1 MKKTALILILVLTF
15 TSLYAQSERRKA
27 DTTSIPSA
35 LRFGIDYRS
44 DYYYMGRA
52 DSAKAPYITP
62 SLAYFHKSGLFIS
75 GNLSYLTAEGQNRI
89 DLYTLSAGYDYN
101 RNQFAAGASISQYF
115 FNDSSYAV
123 QAEMSTYTSAY
134 IGYDLKWLMIFV
146 DGSLGLSSEVDV
158 FLGAEISRAFY
169 LLQDKL
175 RLRPSFYT
183 NFGTQHYYRDYYVNR
198 SIVLGG
204 PGKNNGKKNGGN
216 NTGNSGPGGG
226 GDTSNPPE
234 TTIITEARTLN
245 SEKFQVLDYE
255 LSLQASYRLNQFQ
268 IISSATVLFPVNPST
283 VVTDQTTYIEEL
295 ENGFLWSLGIRYSLK

>member
-1 MKKTALILILVLTF
+1 MKKTALFLILVLTF

-27 DTTSIPSA
+27 DTTSISSA
-35 LRFGIDYRS
+35 LRFGMQYRS

-62 SLAYFHKSGLFIS
+62 SITYFHKSGLFFS
-75 GNLSYLTAEGQNRI
+75 GSLSYLTAEGQNRI
-89 DLYTLSAGYDYN
+89 DLYTLSAGYDYY
-101 RNQFAAGASISQYF
+101 RNQFAAGASVSQYF

-134 IGYDLKWLMIFV
+134 LGYDLNWLMLFV
-146 DGSLGLSSEVDV
+146 DGSLGLTSDVDV

-169 LLQDKL
+169 LLKDKL
-175 RLRPSFYT
+175 RLKPSFYT
-183 NFGTQHYYRDYYVNR
+183 NFGTQHYYRDYYVYR
-198 SIVLGG
+198 SIITGG
-204 PGKNNGKKNGGN
+204 PGKKSGGN

-226 GDTSNPPE
+226 GGTSNPPE

-245 SEKFQVLDYE
+245 SEKFQMLDYE

-268 IISSATVLFPVNPST
+268 FISAATVFFPVNPST
-283 VVTDQTTYIEEL
+283 VVTDQGTYTEEL
-295 ENGFLWSLGIRYSLK
+295 DNGFLWSLAIRYTLK